1 MGGEPH
7 DGVDRR
13 IGRYHSGSEA
23 DGCKHL
29 TVEPPRLAEGSRSS
43 NHGEVPII
51 KRREALARP
60 FFFARDTRPIMRATT
75 KGLLMDEDIRDN
87 LKELSKHIEDV
98 ARQVGS
104 TKIDVTG
111 LTEMSETLRLNAD
124 TVETYVRIQKDRYIE

>member
-1 MGGEPH
+1 
-7 DGVDRR
+7 
-13 IGRYHSGSEA
+13 
-23 DGCKHL
+23 
-29 TVEPPRLAEGSRSS
+29 
-43 NHGEVPII
+43 
-51 KRREALARP
+51 
-60 FFFARDTRPIMRATT
+60 
-75 KGLLMDEDIRDN
+75 MDEDIRDN